1 MKFHQFISYIF
12 HPVLVPMVSTLW
24 FFIVAPVYIPRMYAY
39 RMLLLIF
46 ILTYLV
52 PLIMLFLLKKMRLI
66 TSYELPSVEER
77 KFPILFAAT
86 IYFLIGNLLLKTNVL
101 NLLAFSFF
109 GYTIALALIYLFF
122 QKHLKTSLHTVGIAG
137 MISFIA
143 ILSYAFKINLL
154 IFIML
159 SFLLLGIVATARLQ
173 LQVHTTKEIFLGIF
187 VGAISQVLAYMLYL
201 YFYNM

>member
-1 MKFHQFISYIF
+1 
-12 HPVLVPMVSTLW
+12 
-24 FFIVAPVYIPRMYAY
+24 
-39 RMLLLIF
+39 
-46 ILTYLV
+46 
-52 PLIMLFLLKKMRLI
+52 MRLI